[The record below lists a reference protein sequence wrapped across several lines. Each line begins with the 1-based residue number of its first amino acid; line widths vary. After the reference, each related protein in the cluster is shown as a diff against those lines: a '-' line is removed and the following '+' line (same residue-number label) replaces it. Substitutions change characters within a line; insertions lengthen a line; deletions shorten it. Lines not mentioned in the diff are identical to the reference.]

1 MIIRALLGVAMCV
14 GLSAYG
20 ESSDGEGGLPAP
32 IPPSR
37 K

>member
-1 MIIRALLGVAMCV
+1 MIVRALLAVAICV

-20 ESSDGEGGLPAP
+20 ESSDGEGLPVL